1 MLNPEEN
8 ELAQELETYEKQR
21 DQLIASAENEFV
33 LIKGTEI
40 VGTYSSRAD
49 AISEGYKRFGNTAFL
64 TKRIVKI
71 ESPLNFVSNLLAV

>member
-1 MLNPEEN
+1 MPKDAEN
-8 ELAQELETYEKQR
+8 ELAQELETYEKER

-33 LIKGTEI
+33 LIKGAEVI
-40 VGTYSSRAD
+40 GTYSSRAD

-64 TKRIVKI
+64 TKRIVKV